1 VEKEVKTTKLKVG
14 TKPLVVEQ
22 VETTKI
28 IMEEIDA

>member
-1 VEKEVKTTKLKVG
+1 VEEEVKTANLELG

-28 IMEEIDA
+28 VVE